1 MRREQFLCFHVK
13 FVVFKSTFDRTNWR
27 ALYSFILLNHK
38 AINFPFVAHKFSI
51 WHQKQ
56 CSGHYLLAR
65 QKPRLCYVWPCVY
78 VLCVYYFSI
87 NISISCIWELH
98 CLFVHKFMVF
108 DCFRPTSQCSNVC
121 ATSSNFSNKMQDF
134 THYYANGIQH
144 FSPVIFCQYCTL

>member
-27 ALYSFILLNHK
+27 ALYSFILLKHK

-56 CSGHYLLAR
+56 CSGHYLQLDINR
-65 QKPRLCYVWPCVY
+65 GY
-78 VLCVYYFSI
+78 VLSGRVCCVCTTFSI

-98 CLFVHKFMVF
+98 CLFVHKFMVLN
-108 DCFRPTSQCSNVC
+108 CFRPTSQCSNVC
-121 ATSSNFSNKMQDF
+121 ATSSNFSTKCKTLPIIMQMVF
-134 THYYANGIQH
+134 NI